1 MLGSEVVN
9 GFYDGCVTVYDPDH
23 PDRDIETT
31 MTAKEFLRQYEQK
44 NKIAE
49 RLKREY
55 EREHEL
61 IDAVR
66 VSTNTDGMPH
76 GSGTAR
82 ATEDKAIRLA
92 DKAAAWKI
100 AELDAIEIRQE
111 VFDLIRDIPGV
122 EGEVLYERYVCL
134 RRWED
139 ICVIVSYSWRG
150 VHKVHARAL
159 RIVEERMNRA

>member
-1 MLGSEVVN
+1 
-9 GFYDGCVTVYDPDH
+9 
-23 PDRDIETT
+23 
-31 MTAKEFLRQYEQK
+31 MTAKEFLKQYEEAQRRALRYK
-44 NKIAE
+44 T
-49 RLKREY
+49 EY
-55 EREHEL
+55 EKEMEL
-61 IDAVR
+61 IDAVG
-66 VSTNTDGMPH
+66 STLGGDGQPH

-134 RRWED
+134 RRWEA